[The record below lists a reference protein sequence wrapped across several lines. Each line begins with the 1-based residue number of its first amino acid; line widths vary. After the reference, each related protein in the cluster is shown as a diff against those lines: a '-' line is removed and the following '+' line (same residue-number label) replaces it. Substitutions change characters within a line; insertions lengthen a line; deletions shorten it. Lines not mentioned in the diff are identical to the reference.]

1 METELVLELPND
13 LRQIE
18 HAVEYVMQRCAA
30 CQTHGR
36 KLRLNFRVSLTEA
49 LSNAMLYGNDSDPD
63 KRVRVE
69 VIVGEREIKARV
81 TDEGSGFDPA
91 QIPDP
96 TSADNLEK
104 SGGRGL
110 FLMRELMDE
119 VHYNERGNQ
128 VTMVLRLDPE
138 AECAKGERPK
148 GERPKGERGT
158 GGRTKGGGGA
168 SHGGP
173 AGGGGAK
180 A

>member
-30 CQTHGR
+30 CQPHGR

-49 LSNAMLYGNDSDPD
+49 LSNAMLYGNGKDPD

-69 VIVGEREIKARV
+69 VIVGDEELVARV
-81 TDEGSGFDPA
+81 TDEGEGFDPTGV
-91 QIPDP
+91 PDP
-96 TSADNLEK
+96 RSPDNLEK
-104 SGGRGL
+104 AGGRGL

-128 VTMVLRLDPE
+128 VTLVLRLDSPARE
-138 AECAKGERPK
+138 A
-148 GERPKGERGT
+148 
-158 GGRTKGGGGA
+158 GGGA
-168 SHGGP
+168 E
-173 AGGGGAK
+173 A
-180 A
+180 